1 MVRRPVDSSMAKSI
15 GYDAESST
23 LEIEFQSGEIWQYYE
38 VPESIFYEMK
48 SVSIGKYFQLMIKN
62 QYKEKRV
69 K

>member
-1 MVRRPVDSSMAKSI
+1 MAKSI

-38 VPESIFYEMK
+38 VPEGVFYEMK

-62 QYKEKRV
+62 QYKERRV